1 MKIIITKDEI
11 NRLITY
17 LREKQNSP
25 CNNCCSPAERAVC
38 CGCPT
43 QSEYAKRINSIK
55 PEEYILNC
63 KVLMNYGELKLDMQE
78 VEKKIN
84 ALTEQLA
91 KLNKEA
97 NMFLA
102 EDIFEIA
109 ED

>member
-1 MKIIITKDEI
+1 MKIIVTKDEI

-17 LREKQNSP
+17 LGEKQNNP

-38 CGCPT
+38 CGCQK

-55 PEEYILNC
+55 PEEHILNC
-63 KVLMNYGELKLDMQE
+63 KVIMDYGKLKVDMSE
-78 VEKKIN
+78 VEKKIK

-102 EDIFEIA
+102 EDTFEIV
-109 ED
+109 D